1 MAVSKYF
8 NHTSHE
14 GQQGLIND
22 LIIEAIQTRGID
34 VLYLPREVID
44 DNDLL
49 NEANQS
55 LFQHAHVIEMYVEEV
70 TNYNGMGDLF
80 KSFGSFSME
89 DSATLL
95 MSQKRFKEEI
105 PDLEEPRS
113 KDLIYIPYAD
123 LMFEVDKKLEDES
136 FMQWGQNY
144 VFRVKC
150 TKFKFGG
157 EDFDLEEESEEM
169 FDFNEALGSLE
180 HDLAVAELTPQV
192 QPTDIANEIEIS
204 PSQPVIDTDIGD
216 VL

>member
-8 NHTSHE
+8 NHVNHE

-44 DNDLL
+44 DNELL
-49 NEANQS
+49 NETKLTLFNQ
-55 LFQHAHVIEMYVEEV
+55 AVEIEMYVEEV

-80 KSFGSFSME
+80 RSFGSFSME

-95 MSQKRFKEEI
+95 MSQRRFKELV
-105 PDLEEPRS
+105 PGLDEPRH

-123 LMFEVDKKLEDES
+123 LMFEIDKKLEDES

-144 VFRVKC
+144 VYRVKC

-157 EDFDLEEESEEM
+157 EDFDLSEESEEM
-169 FDFNEALGSLE
+169 FEFNDALGELE
-180 HDLAVAELTPQV
+180 RDLAISEITPIV
-192 QPTDIANEIEIS
+192 EPTDVADKIEIS
-204 PSQPVIDTDIGD
+204 PERPIINTDFGD